1 MKGNKKY
8 VAILIL
14 IIVAFV
20 GKSTYDAHQIKTKY
34 EDAMNLITKEHYKDA
49 CDKLESILEEN
60 YKDTEALIA
69 YCEANIAYENGN
81 IRSAYWDSYSLRFS
95 YQTSEQTEKID
106 DFIQKV
112 ELEYDEYLADNDAVL
127 PEEEV

>member
-8 VAILIL
+8 AVILVL

-20 GKSTYDAHQIKTKY
+20 CKSVYDAHQIKTIC
-34 EDAMNLITKEHYKDA
+34 EDAVDLIVEEHYKDA
-49 CDKLESILEEN
+49 CDKLECIREEN

-81 IRSAYWDSYSLRFS
+81 IRSAYWDTYSLHFR
-95 YQTSEQTEKID
+95 YQTSEQKSS
-106 DFIQKV
+106 
-112 ELEYDEYLADNDAVL
+112 
-127 PEEEV
+127 